1 MTQNQ
6 YEIMVIVHPEADEE
20 AVTAFNEQV
29 GQWVGAQGGE
39 LVNTN
44 VWGRRKLAY
53 AIEKQTEGTYVVYDL
68 RMPSAGMSELDRSLR
83 LHEQVLRFLVVRQ
96 GG

>member
-1 MTQNQ
+1 VIQNQ
-6 YEIMVIVHPEADEE
+6 YEIMVIVHPQADEE

-29 GQWVGAQGGE
+29 GQWASAQGGE

-68 RMPSAGMSELDRSLR
+68 RMPSAGVAELDRNLR
-83 LHEQVLRFLVVRQ
+83 LHEQVVRFLVVRQ
-96 GG
+96 GD

>member
-1 MTQNQ
+1 MIQNQ

-29 GQWVGAQGGE
+29 GQWASAQGGE

-68 RMPSAGMSELDRSLR
+68 RMPSAGVAELDRNLR
-83 LHEQVLRFLVVRQ
+83 LHEQVVRFLVVRQ